1 MTLASSWASDSA
13 QRLTAEIPPS
23 LPSSPPC
30 RVCYCHHLITQ
41 VTGTGQ
47 WQPCSRPAA
56 VDNKLP
62 FPNHFLTAHWQTKP
76 PLPANKV
83 NGSRCLLIHK
93 AGMCQSNQEFHRTP
107 LDLHTQLVLG
117 LFCYC
122 NFPTPPGKGMPG
134 ALLCPAVFPQEHKG
148 VTEFT
153 LTCAHTNSSDSPCWM
168 GISPFCCS
176 HTQFLSEL
184 SRHIWLRFFLDLP

>member
-13 QRLTAEIPPS
+13 QQLTGAEIPPS

-47 WQPCSRPAA
+47 WQPCRPAA
-56 VDNKLP
+56 VDNQLP

-83 NGSRCLLIHK
+83 NGSRCLLIHT
-93 AGMCQSNQEFHRTP
+93 AGMCQSNQEFQRTP
-107 LDLHTQLVLG
+107 LDISTPNWFWGCSPLPQRRECLEHCYVL
-117 LFCYC
+117 
-122 NFPTPPGKGMPG
+122 
-134 ALLCPAVFPQEHKG
+134 
-148 VTEFT
+148 
-153 LTCAHTNSSDSPCWM
+153 
-168 GISPFCCS
+168 
-176 HTQFLSEL
+176 QFSLKST
-184 SRHIWLRFFLDLP
+184 RV